1 MQKHVATRPLVV
13 IVSALFIGGCISNS
27 ADTATPA
34 PTNLTG
40 MYKSPIFGGSIAWHI
55 REDGTGVSCEERTS
69 MSTPP
74 KVRDIVVNG
83 DTVYDVFEFKVVGRE
98 NNGIQVEG
106 IMDLN
111 FKQIDKMPAACNL

>member
-1 MQKHVATRPLVV
+1 MLAFKTRLMLTAALPLL
-13 IVSALFIGGCISNS
+13 ITGCISNS

-40 MYKSPIFGGSIAWHI
+40 MYKSPIFGGSIAWLI

-83 DTVYDVFEFKVVGRE
+83 DTVYDVFEFKVHFFTDLRQE
-98 NNGIQVEG
+98 NYPVLLI
-106 IMDLN
+106 
-111 FKQIDKMPAACNL
+111 